1 MYNENNKQEQVNN
14 TEKMSKE
21 VKELYSGEK
30 MFTGKKVA
38 RLFGG
43 ALIFGL
49 VSGVTFQG
57 YQAASGYVTNY
68 LSQSTESGAYGTE
81 ESTSVGKNIT
91 EQAEAVQQLDNT
103 STYTASQTS
112 SVSGDV
118 SGVVENVMP
127 SIVAIDTT
135 STVTT
140 SDWIGRQ
147 YQQESSGSGSGIII
161 GENNSEVLIVT
172 NNHVIEGDNATV
184 KVTFN
189 DNTTADAV
197 VKGADSSSDLA
208 VISVD
213 ISTLSDDTK
222 SNIKIATLGNSDNVK
237 VGEMAIA
244 IGNALGYGQSVTVGY
259 ISATEREVALEDS
272 TMTLLQTDA
281 AINPGNSGG
290 ALLNAAGEVIGIN
303 SVKYA
308 SEEVEGMGYSI
319 PISDAIPIINDLMN
333 REQLDESEQ
342 AYLGIKGQAVTS
354 DAAEQ
359 YNMPEGVY
367 IGEVTAG
374 SPAEKAGLKAGQ
386 IIVGF
391 KGRSITSMEELADI
405 LSYTKAGDTAEIVVN
420 ELNNGE
426 YEEKTIEV
434 ELGSKADAT
443 SANQENSSSEQSS
456 RQSREE
462 SNQQQN
468 GSFYRN

>member
-1 MYNENNKQEQVNN
+1 MYNKNNEQEQVNH
-14 TEKMSKE
+14 TEEMPKE

-30 MFTGKKVA
+30 MFSGKKVA
-38 RLFGG
+38 KIFGG

-68 LSQSTESGAYGTE
+68 LSQNKSSETG
-81 ESTSVGKNIT
+81 ESTSVGESVT
-91 EQAEAVQQLDNT
+91 EKAAEIQQKDNT
-103 STYTASQTS
+103 SGYTASQTS
-112 SVSGDV
+112 SVSSDV
-118 SGVVENVMP
+118 SEVVENVMP
-127 SIVAIDTT
+127 SIVAINTT
-135 STVTT
+135 STTT
-140 SDWIGRQ
+140 ASDWFGRQ

-172 NNHVIEGDNATV
+172 NNHVIKGDNAAVQV
-184 KVTFN
+184 KFN
-189 DNTTADAV
+189 DDTTADAI
-197 VKGADSSSDLA
+197 VKGADSSADLA
-208 VISVD
+208 VLSVD
-213 ISTLSDDTK
+213 ISSLSEDTK
-222 SNIKIATLGNSDNVK
+222 SKIKIATLGDSDNVK

-259 ISATEREVALEDS
+259 ISATAREVALEDS

-290 ALLNAAGEVIGIN
+290 ALLNASGEVIGIN

-342 AYLGIKGQAVTS
+342 AYLGIKGQNVTS
-354 DAAEQ
+354 EEAEQ
-359 YNMPEGVY
+359 FNMPEGVF
-367 IGEVTAG
+367 IREVTTG
-374 SPAEKAGLKAGQ
+374 SPAEKVGLKNGQ

-405 LSYTKAGDTAEIVVN
+405 LSYTKAGETASIVVK

-434 ELGSKADAT
+434 ELGSKADAPST
-443 SANQENSSSEQSS
+443 NEDNSSSE
-456 RQSREE
+456 E
-462 SNQQQN
+462 SQKENSQQQQKPGN
-468 GSFYRN
+468 FFGN